1 MCPFVTRGTT
11 DELETGIVP
20 VSSILV
26 ACVRVSRAAKYA
38 WKRPKKRPWTSPDAD
53 VQTGLLPLTIAGG
66 FRVSSVPP
74 GICGTTSPRSPPQRR
89 RGVSRCG
96 LREDE
101 AGETLRGTRE
111 IFIDHVPCHAMQ
123 AVDAGAHVGRID
135 AHQHAKVSGPSD
147 DARSLG
153 EVFCRMT
160 WSTGLTVNRPTRQVE
175 RIKVL
180 VAAWVSPLGDQPP
193 ALEANHRSAHPR
205 RFHVVAQ
212 PMV

>member
-1 MCPFVTRGTT
+1 MFHFVTRGTT
-11 DELETGIVP
+11 DEPETGMVP
-20 VSSILV
+20 VSSMLL
-26 ACVRVSRAAKYA
+26 ACVRVSVFAKSA
-38 WKRPKKRPWTSPDAD
+38 WMRPKKRPRTSPGAD
-53 VQTGLLPLTIAGG
+53 VQAGLLPLTIAGG

-74 GICGTTSPRSPPQRR
+74 GIFGTTSRRSPPQRR

-96 LREDE
+96 LGEDE
-101 AGETLRGTRE
+101 VGETLRGTQE
-111 IFIDHVPCHAMQ
+111 TFIDHVPFHATQ
-123 AVDAGAHVGRID
+123 VVETGSHVGRLVT
-135 AHQHAKVSGPSD
+135 HEHAKGSGSSD
-147 DARSLG
+147 DPRSLD

-160 WSTGLTVNRPTRQVE
+160 RSTGLPVNRPTRQVQ

-180 VAAWVSPLGDQPP
+180 VAARVSPLGDQPP

>member
-1 MCPFVTRGTT
+1 M
-11 DELETGIVP
+11 
-20 VSSILV
+20 SSILV
-26 ACVRVSRAAKYA
+26 PCVRVSEFAKYA
-38 WKRPKKRPWTSPDAD
+38 RKYPKGDPGTR
-53 VQTGLLPLTIAGG
+53 LT
-66 FRVSSVPP
+66 RMSRRNYSRW
-74 GICGTTSPRSPPQRR
+74 RSPVSFESRRESVGQRRPGLPQRR

-96 LREDE
+96 LGEDE
-101 AGETLRGTRE
+101 VGETLRGTQE
-111 IFIDHVPCHAMQ
+111 IFIDHVACHATQ
-123 AVDAGAHVGRID
+123 AVDTGSHVGRLD
-135 AHQHAKVSGPSD
+135 THEHAKVSGPSD
-147 DARSLG
+147 DARSLD

-160 WSTGLTVNRPTRQVE
+160 WSAGLPVNRPTRQVE